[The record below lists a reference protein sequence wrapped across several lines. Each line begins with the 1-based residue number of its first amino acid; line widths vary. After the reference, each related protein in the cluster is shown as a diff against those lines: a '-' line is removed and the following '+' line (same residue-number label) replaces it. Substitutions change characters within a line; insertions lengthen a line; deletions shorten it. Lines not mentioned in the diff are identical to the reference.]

1 MEQKFLLDGSDLFL
15 CIIRQ
20 SVLSFAMLGY
30 HLIAASI
37 DITDS
42 NPFLLTIPK
51 NKISLLE
58 TTTKP
63 AGKRGAAI

>member
-1 MEQKFLLDGSDLFL
+1 
-15 CIIRQ
+15 
-20 SVLSFAMLGY
+20 
-30 HLIAASI
+30 LIAASI